1 MKSALRIGFFLLLFL
16 LCFSVSQARASEN
29 ISLSPAYQEVDL
41 AEKEPEKKISFTL
54 SNNTS
59 HSSQFELMPV
69 NFAPNDPNGGLKFF
83 EAKEQSYLFSLASYL
98 QFESTNFV
106 LEAHEK
112 KEIPIIIEN
121 RQDLSPGGHYAA
133 LIVKQIPGEGE
144 TKISPAISALIFLK
158 KIGGERYNLSLK
170 DISFPPSLFTF
181 SYPKDVRVTF
191 QNEGNIHLIPYGR
204 SEVRDMFGRL
214 LYIGVL
220 NENSFFVLPDSRRYI
235 YLTQREV
242 SFSLPISFNTF
253 TFSGTDSLKKVT
265 YSYKNT
271 FIYINPVFASVV
283 LILAICVPIGIR
295 YLKKRKNA

>member
-121 RQDLSPGGHYAA
+121 RQDLS
-133 LIVKQIPGEGE
+133 
-144 TKISPAISALIFLK
+144 K

-191 QNEGNIHLIPYGR
+191 QNEGNIHLIPYGG

-214 LYIGVL
+214 LYIGFL
-220 NENSFFVLPDSRRYI
+220 S
-235 YLTQREV
+235 
-242 SFSLPISFNTF
+242 
-253 TFSGTDSLKKVT
+253 
-265 YSYKNT
+265 
-271 FIYINPVFASVV
+271 
-283 LILAICVPIGIR
+283 
-295 YLKKRKNA
+295 